1 MRLRIILL
9 LVMASMCIALPA
21 ASTNAQKAKAKCD
34 PSAVLKKAAA
44 LKSSGDGKKDMV
56 ALNKIAAEIHAHNAL
71 CNGYTFTGKG
81 EKIVPAFIL
90 PKGLWKVT
98 AKSPGYLIVDAR
110 SLEGV
115 GSECEAGKVVG
126 LFNLDR
132 EQATE
137 GAETSF
143 DIEVDCRMILEVSN
157 TRTNWTIGFEP
168 LE

>member
-1 MRLRIILL
+1 MRTAVLVALILAV
-9 LVMASMCIALPA
+9 LVSLSTTPIA
-21 ASTNAQKAKAKCD
+21 AQTTKAKCD
-34 PSAVLKKAAA
+34 PAALFKKAAA
-44 LKSSGDGKKDMV
+44 LKASGDAKKDMA
-56 ALNKIAAEIHAHNAL
+56 ALSKLSADIQAQNAV
-71 CNGYTFTGKG
+71 CNGFNFTGKG
-81 EKIVPAFIL
+81 EKIVPAFTL

-110 SLEGV
+110 SLEGE
-115 GSECEAGKVVG
+115 GSECEVGKIVN

-157 TRTNWTIGFEP
+157 TRTNWTIGFVT